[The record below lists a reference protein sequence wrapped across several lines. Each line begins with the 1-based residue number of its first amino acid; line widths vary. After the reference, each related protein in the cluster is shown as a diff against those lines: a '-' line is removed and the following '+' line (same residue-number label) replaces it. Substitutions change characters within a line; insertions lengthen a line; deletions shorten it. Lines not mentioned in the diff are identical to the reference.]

1 MTLVCYNYVGDNMIY
16 DQFLYKYLDIKTLLL
31 DNYKKLSINEKD
43 VIVLVKLHEIS
54 ESSRNFTMKNISYR
68 TSFATS
74 ELESILLKLENLELV
89 EYSVEEDAKGLQT
102 EVYLIENAI
111 NKSLIA
117 LKQEADLNKVE
128 SSENEISLVVSILER
143 EMKATLNRSNIDTIT
158 RWLYDDK
165 FTITEIKA
173 AISKASSNNSLSV
186 NYIDR
191 ILVTNRTSK
200 VTSSKVNGPNEKM
213 VNNFYNLIDND

>member
-1 MTLVCYNYVGDNMIY
+1 MIIE
-16 DQFLYKYLDIKTLLL
+16 QFLYRYLDIKTILL

-43 VIVLVKLHEIS
+43 VIVLVKLHEIA
-54 ESSRNFTMKNISYR
+54 ESSRNFTIKNISYR
-68 TSFATS
+68 TSFS
-74 ELESILLKLENLELV
+74 VKELEVILEKLESLELI
-89 EYSVEEDAKGLQT
+89 EYLVEEDAKGLQT
-102 EVYLIENAI
+102 EVYAVKNAI
-111 NKSLIA
+111 DKSLIA
-117 LKQEADLNKVE
+117 LKQEADLNKVSE
-128 SSENEISLVVSILER
+128 SKNEISLIVSLLEG

-165 FTITEIKA
+165 FTVDEIKI
-173 AISKASSNNSLSV
+173 AISKAVANNSLSV

-200 VTSSKVNGPNEKM
+200 VTSVKVKGPNETM

>member
-1 MTLVCYNYVGDNMIY
+1 MII
-16 DQFLYKYLDIKTLLL
+16 DQFLYKYLDIKTILL

-54 ESSRNFTMKNISYR
+54 ESSRNFTIKNISYR
-68 TSFATS
+68 TSFS
-74 ELESILLKLENLELV
+74 VQELEVILEKLEGLELI

-102 EVYLIENAI
+102 EVYSIDKSV

-117 LKQEADLNKVE
+117 LKQEADLNKV
-128 SSENEISLVVSILER
+128 SDSKNEISLIVSLLES

-165 FTITEIKA
+165 FSVDEIKF
-173 AISKASSNNSLSV
+173 AIKKASANNSLSV
-186 NYIDR
+186 NYMDR
-191 ILVTNRTSK
+191 ILVSNRTAK
-200 VTSSKVNGPNEKM
+200 VTSTKVKGANEKM
-213 VNNFYNLIDND
+213 VNNFYSLIDND

>member
-1 MTLVCYNYVGDNMIY
+1 MII

-54 ESSRNFTMKNISYR
+54 ESSRNFTTKNISYR
-68 TSFATS
+68 TSFSAT
-74 ELESILLKLENLELV
+74 ELETILEKLESLELI
-89 EYSVEEDAKGLQT
+89 EYSVEEDAKGLKT
-102 EVYLIENAI
+102 EVCSIKKAIE
-111 NKSLIA
+111 KSLIA
-117 LKQEADLNKVE
+117 LKQEADLNKV
-128 SSENEISLVVSILER
+128 SDSKNEISLIVALLES

-165 FTITEIKA
+165 FTIDEIKY
-173 AISKASSNNSLSV
+173 AINKASSNNSLSV

-200 VTSSKVNGPNEKM
+200 VITTTVKGPNEKM
-213 VNNFYNLIDND
+213 LNNFYNLIDND